1 MAYITTIF
9 IIIFFYRWNFLFFT
23 KGTCSQKVQSWLIT
37 DCWSISS
44 FRIISLLPFFSIMI
58 SAELDYLAIIAFPL
72 IIWLINWYR
81 CHPSHLFS
89 NIDMPVWYHAFFTSA
104 VHSFFVSLR
113 HGSAPFLFFSLFFWQ
128 LGVYY

>member
-1 MAYITTIF
+1 MAYIATIF
-9 IIIFFYRWNFLFFT
+9 IIIFFYRRNFLFFT

-37 DCWSISS
+37 DCWSISN

-89 NIDMPVWYHAFFTSA
+89 NIDMPAGYHAFFTSA
-104 VHSFFVSLR
+104 IHSFFVSSR
-113 HGSAPFLFFSLFFWQ
+113 HGFAPFLFFSFFFWQ
-128 LGVYY
+128 LGLYY